1 MTQGLILSI
10 LSCYLTFMS
19 RVRFQLDV
27 VRMNFYWE
35 VKVIFRFLSQLGLTR
50 ELRLLHWNE
59 LSGVIFRPELVSLLS
74 ESKLEF

>member
-1 MTQGLILSI
+1 
-10 LSCYLTFMS
+10 
-19 RVRFQLDV
+19 
-27 VRMNFYWE
+27 MNFYWE
-35 VKVIFRFLSQLGLTR
+35 VKVIFRFLSQLSLTR